1 MPTRSEHCVFIQF
14 QQNTDFSEYKLVILL
29 HIVKNRK
36 IYQSV
41 DNDYDIII
49 GRNIGGYRCLLK

>member
-14 QQNTDFSEYKLVILL
+14 QQNTDFSEYQLVILL

-41 DNDYDIII
+41 HNDYDIII
-49 GRNIGGYRCLLK
+49 ERNIGGYRCLLK

>member
-14 QQNTDFSEYKLVILL
+14 QKNTDFSEYQLVILS
-29 HIVKNRK
+29 HVVKNRK

-41 DNDYDIII
+41 NNDYDSIIE
-49 GRNIGGYRCLLK
+49 RNIGGYRCLLK

>member
-14 QQNTDFSEYKLVILL
+14 QQNTDFSEYQLVILL
-29 HIVKNRK
+29 HIVKDRK

-41 DNDYDIII
+41 HKNYDLIIE
-49 GRNIGGYRCLLK
+49 RNIGGY

>member
-14 QQNTDFSEYKLVILL
+14 QQNTGFSEYQLVILL

-36 IYQSV
+36 IYQSLN
-41 DNDYDIII
+41 NDYDIII
-49 GRNIGGYRCLLK
+49 ERNIGGHRCLLK